1 MCLDGEPLERE
12 RGDATHDAR
21 HTRAR
26 AVVMLP
32 VRDGGDAK
40 RRKTHDDDADDG
52 GHGKGAARVD
62 VPPPPPGG
70 GMGAQSTATA
80 RDTESWRVSGHDAGQ
95 RRERFGAGTSGTISL
110 AVMDRAQRE
119 KAKSE
124 TKLLEEKEHE
134 FHLKQ
139 TKVRADIRIK
149 EGRAK
154 AIDLIARNVFAES
167 YVEFDAFVNP
177 LTVLSGLTLSDM
189 EELKKDLEDV
199 RDLDTK
205 HARRREF
212 WLAMIGVTLE
222 AIKEARA
229 KEEAERARIR
239 GQTTERE
246 EGTSLHTDIDDDVV
260 EIVSGKS
267 SAELAE
273 LESEITAQIQGPDAS
288 EVEYWS
294 EVLKRI
300 STAKTKANVEEM
312 HSALKVKFER
322 EEIEDAGRKRAAFLS
337 AAAKEDADEDLLGAD
352 FGKHMAD
359 DDVHASEW
367 DDDERISTPARA
379 PSLSAAYDPTLSPK
393 TIRIDELED
402 GIEIIDA
409 AKDAAEITRLRE
421 EERIKGMS
429 RFKKVTSAT
438 GVLRGKTEED
448 VYNAFKTAGGAH
460 HSRGVLGNLI
470 TGTTDFK
477 EIEKQEDAKAKAMV
491 ERMMGATEDG
501 DANFSA
507 EVTLESQAY
516 WWHDKYRPRK
526 PKYFN
531 RVHTGYVWNK
541 YNQMH
546 YDSSNPPPKVVQGYK
561 FNIFYPDL
569 IDKAKAPSYTVVPDG
584 SPDNETVLLKISA
597 GPPYEDIAF
606 KIVNKEW
613 EYSHKR
619 GFRCTFE
626 RGIFHLYIN
635 FKRSKYRR

>member
-1 MCLDGEPLERE
+1 
-12 RGDATHDAR
+12 
-21 HTRAR
+21 
-26 AVVMLP
+26 MLP

-40 RRKTHDDDADDG
+40 RRKTHADADADG

-322 EEIEDAGRKRAAFLS
+322 EEIEDAGRKRAAFFVCGGQRRCRRRS
-337 AAAKEDADEDLLGAD
+337 
-352 FGKHMAD
+352 
-359 DDVHASEW
+359 SW
-367 DDDERISTPARA
+367 R
-379 PSLSAAYDPTLSPK
+379 
-393 TIRIDELED
+393 
-402 GIEIIDA
+402 
-409 AKDAAEITRLRE
+409 
-421 EERIKGMS
+421 
-429 RFKKVTSAT
+429 RF
-438 GVLRGKTEED
+438 R
-448 VYNAFKTAGGAH
+448 
-460 HSRGVLGNLI
+460 
-470 TGTTDFK
+470 
-477 EIEKQEDAKAKAMV
+477 
-491 ERMMGATEDG
+491 
-501 DANFSA
+501 
-507 EVTLESQAY
+507 
-516 WWHDKYRPRK
+516 
-526 PKYFN
+526 
-531 RVHTGYVWNK
+531 
-541 YNQMH
+541 
-546 YDSSNPPPKVVQGYK
+546 
-561 FNIFYPDL
+561 
-569 IDKAKAPSYTVVPDG
+569 
-584 SPDNETVLLKISA
+584 
-597 GPPYEDIAF
+597 
-606 KIVNKEW
+606 
-613 EYSHKR
+613 
-619 GFRCTFE
+619 
-626 RGIFHLYIN
+626 
-635 FKRSKYRR
+635 

>member
-1 MCLDGEPLERE
+1 MYAGDG
-12 RGDATHDAR
+12 
-21 HTRAR
+21 
-26 AVVMLP
+26 
-32 VRDGGDAK
+32 K
-40 RRKTHDDDADDG
+40 RRKTHDDDDDDDD
-52 GHGKGAARVD
+52 GHGKGAVRVT
-62 VPPPPPGG
+62 VPPPPASGG
-70 GMGAQSTATA
+70 GLGPTSTSTG
-80 RDTESWRVSGHDAGQ
+80 RDTESWRVSGHDAGP
-95 RRERFGAGTSGTISL
+95 RREQRFGAGTSGTISL
-110 AVMDRAQRE
+110 AAMDRAQRE

-154 AIDLIARNVFAES
+154 AIDLIARNVFADS
-167 YVEFDAFVNP
+167 YVEFDAFINP
-177 LTVLSGLTLSDM
+177 LTVLNGLTLSDA

-205 HARRREF
+205 HVRRREF
-212 WLAMIGVTLE
+212 WLAMIAVTDE
-222 AIKEARA
+222 AIKEARV

-239 GQTTERE
+239 GKTTERE

-322 EEIEDAGRKRAAFLS
+322 EEIEDGGRKRAALIS
-337 AAAKEDADEDLLGAD
+337 EAVQDDDEDLLGAD

-359 DDVHASEW
+359 DDVRASEW
-367 DDDERISTPARA
+367 DEDEGVPTPTRA
-379 PSLSAAYDPTLSPK
+379 PPTSAAYDPALSPK
-393 TIRIDELED
+393 TIRIEDLED
-402 GIEIIDA
+402 GIEIVDA
-409 AKDAAEITRLRE
+409 TKDMAEITRLRE

-438 GVLRGKTEED
+438 GVLRGKTEQD

-569 IDKAKAPSYTVVPDG
+569 IDKSKAPSYTVVPDG
-584 SPDNETVLLKISA
+584 SPDNETALLKISA